1 MWEMSWN
8 VTSKIRSH
16 GMVSLNLAALADAQ
30 LSHARTP
37 EPDTEITTVSAFEL
51 LSKAHLLHSRG

>member
-1 MWEMSWN
+1 
-8 VTSKIRSH
+8 
-16 GMVSLNLAALADAQ
+16 MVSLNLAALADAQ